1 MEISHFSWAVWILRR
16 VFPWL
21 DDTRTAAAYWPSSA
35 STGTKKPFLPL
46 LRLESYLL
54 LFYLGEAGDYLRLGA
69 AALSA
74 IICSTTIFPLISP
87 PGKVGPNFQC
97 AGCVLPW
104 NQCSQLWSLELTG
117 SGNVSPQLCAV
128 WFLIILFLMYICAMA
143 HQARVGFTTAW
154 NSVTPVSH
162 PSSGLLLAGLRS
174 HPPAQTL
181 QSAHGHGCFAC
192 CCELWFRLKFFGF
205 LWDFLLSIPHYCTFL
220 KKNSSRSVNQSN
232 LSCSLITF

>member
-1 MEISHFSWAVWILRR
+1 MEISHFSWAVRILRR

-74 IICSTTIFPLISP
+74 IICSTTIFPLTSP

-97 AGCVLPW
+97 AGCVLRW
-104 NQCSQLWSLELTG
+104 NQCSPLWSLELTG
-117 SGNVSPQLCAV
+117 SGDVSPQLCAV
-128 WFLIILFLMYICAMA
+128 WFLIILFSMYICALA

-154 NSVTPVSH
+154 NSFSH
-162 PSSGLLLAGLRS
+162 SCLSSLLWFVASRPSLPSSCPDSPVTWLLLHVALSFGLDS
-174 HPPAQTL
+174 NSL
-181 QSAHGHGCFAC
+181 GC
-192 CCELWFRLKFFGF
+192 
-205 LWDFLLSIPHYCTFL
+205 
-220 KKNSSRSVNQSN
+220 
-232 LSCSLITF
+232 